1 MNLGDKD
8 IMTIQTPVGQTS
20 DVAVVQNTRDPIQIS
35 QKKPVIVKPE
45 APKPVYREQKKRV

>member
-20 DVAVVQNTRDPIQIS
+20 AVAVVQNTRDPIQIS

-45 APKPVYREQKKRV
+45 AVKTVYREQKRP